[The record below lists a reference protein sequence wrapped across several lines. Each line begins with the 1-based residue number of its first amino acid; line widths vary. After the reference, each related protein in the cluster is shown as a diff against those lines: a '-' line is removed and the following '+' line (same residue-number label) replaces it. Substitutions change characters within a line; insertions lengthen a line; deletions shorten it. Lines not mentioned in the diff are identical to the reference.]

1 MLLSRA
7 FEHNWVPGAAVL
19 TNQSLKGQM
28 LRELFYWGMLKL
40 RIDRRIMKW
49 TFDQPSTTFFIFAPF
64 LFPYFIILLTFFFFF
79 FQISTILIQS
89 IVALPV
95 ILLAVIWFANWDINA
110 EGVVI
115 VLYVVIALFVAYPV
129 IFFGIA
135 MFPTC
140 TKPNRSPNVLNKFA
154 R

>member
-64 LFPYFIILLTFFFFF
+64 LFPYFIILWTFFFF

-95 ILLAVIWFANWDINA
+95 ILLAVIWFANWEMNA

-115 VLYVVIALFVAYPV
+115 VLFVVIALFV
-129 IFFGIA
+129 ILFGIA
-135 MFPTC
+135 MFPTGVN
-140 TKPNRSPNVLNKFA
+140 TPNFLNKFA

>member
-1 MLLSRA
+1 M
-7 FEHNWVPGAAVL
+7 NV
-19 TNQSLKGQM
+19 
-28 LRELFYWGMLKL
+28 
-40 RIDRRIMKW
+40 
-49 TFDQPSTTFFIFAPF
+49 
-64 LFPYFIILLTFFFFF
+64 FF
-79 FQISTILIQS
+79 FQILTILIQS

-95 ILLAVIWFANWDINA
+95 ILLAVIWFANWEINA

-135 MFPTC
+135 MISTGVN
-140 TKPNRSPNVLNKFA
+140 TPNFLNKFA